1 MPYNL
6 ELPSGRVLTG
16 VPDDIS
22 QTQALT
28 ALRNIP
34 QFATDFRDQEKTG
47 IGTSLKSGL
56 RSTLGSQETG
66 IRGIAS
72 FFGIQDVNEAAKE
85 GVFRG
90 IKTGQELEGG
100 VSLEKVKE
108 KFRDP
113 DGLGIFSA
121 VAEVG
126 RQIPRAVAEQVPLLG
141 QMFVTGRAGAMAGA
155 ATGNPYAAIFGGIA
169 GGSVPAFIQLFGSN
183 IERKAYKDLSEGK
196 SVDVETDKAALAA
209 VGQTALEVAPI
220 FGIFGKRLFGNIL
233 GDKASEFFAKG
244 STKELEDV
252 AKSSVYKLG
261 AKGIAKGIVFEG
273 STEVGQQLI
282 ERAQAGL
289 EILSEDALQEYAQ
302 ALYGGSLVGGTL
314 GAGAGILQ
322 KRGAGDRLQAARESE
337 ENKRLNAESLAAE
350 EKAKAEQEQLQ
361 KTRDQLSEGQ
371 IDPETG
377 QPMLQLGYDPT
388 DVVVE
393 ELETIEVPSFVKS
406 PVRSFSEEE
415 LTPLIFEELNRVRSK
430 KEAGRLPKLKQ
441 FTIEDISD
449 QRMFLAP
456 EQQQI
461 VDTKV
466 NELLMARLRE
476 DPDFN
481 VKPTISLEEISLAAK
496 NKGQDVNSAGVRSLI
511 QRITGQEVKTL
522 EDIDALDKVKKQA
535 VFHNISKL
543 PVGVKL
549 PNTTNATRFSDNKYK
564 RSLNAV
570 KKTLK
575 EIPGLSP
582 KNIVDEIQS
591 ELNTPNRADAENL
604 LEKAINEGELAEE
617 MRTQYVVKGV
627 RQGRPFQ
634 IAIPA
639 RFSKNLQ
646 DRNKYASERQGQV
659 DKTTNRIIFEP
670 SQKESVQ
677 EDAVSEDMPQVQL
690 ERIGTGK
697 ARKFII
703 KRNNKRI
710 LEDRTFVNE
719 NQVQKLIENRKN
731 KEAKTIARNEK
742 EQENNQQKIDV
753 LDQQI
758 IDLEFSGKSGE
769 TDVERRR
776 VRLLK
781 RISDLEDSNVNLQN
795 EIDESENA
803 NFTFEGVGKQS
814 VGKFTLRNDAGDIA
828 GSFPTK
834 EAAFESGLNDTDAE
848 GNFVYDTEYLAN
860 VRKGQYPQ
868 IYKRIAEKVLKQ
880 RTGKPGIRVRL
891 NIPEGATSEQIQE
904 IRKTAEENIRGVIP
918 SPELKEKSEEL
929 RKALTPRLK
938 KLGLEN
944 VALNIT
950 SGIDGDFESEGSF
963 AGTTISLAMRQKD
976 GQFIPI
982 SELMGTLNHEG
993 IHALKK
999 LGAFSRDEWR
1009 VLTNKAK
1016 SSWVK
1021 EYLGSVKASDKDGN
1035 PSNETLLEAYKR
1047 VYNND
1052 MEKIEEEAIAEAFR
1066 NYADTKPPA
1075 GMIGNVFR
1083 RIGKFFEALRNALS
1097 GLGFKTSE
1105 DIFIDIDTGKKKID
1119 TSITPDPLDVM
1130 YRIRTTSEK
1139 AKELLTEFKNILK
1152 RVNSRVNSS
1161 KDQATMKQ
1169 IEKAGTRLREMGLKG
1184 IEGKNWYKKTVDQ
1197 VLKEVDNNTVLAE
1210 KFIQLLA
1217 IYSPAQEVKGNLT
1230 QALKAWKQWS
1240 SGKPV
1245 TEGTGNAKKNANNLL
1260 NFGIQWAGRKTNTFY
1275 RNFMDAMNNKVTE
1288 DSTIDLHMARLIF
1301 GKDAPSPIEY
1311 ELGQSLVS
1319 IVARQEDMS
1328 APELQAAAWVAQKQ
1342 HTILANYEK
1351 KGIHKTKSP
1360 EWKIDHAFKRAVID
1374 YGTDLKDRKLP
1385 PLITEEMQEAQT
1397 LLERKVKQADQTR
1410 TAEER
1415 MVESGDALRQRV
1427 RTITAEYVPSLKV
1440 MVEIDGKSLPLYSQI
1455 NELTKTQKTK
1465 LTKEIIESNILTG
1478 VLKDFGI
1485 TPKNK
1490 DEVATKSR
1498 VSIETGAGSYE
1509 GNVNPNILIRVVN
1522 DNDPLQAE
1530 KDAEN
1535 VSRIMS
1541 YVFRQEAVPFI
1552 RPVADLRD
1560 APLEVPKANY
1570 GYLFNFK
1577 ENIGASG
1584 GMSQDRFVKLLEEI
1598 LGSQQTFTQITP
1610 NQIIIIDF
1618 ENSSDVGTKE
1628 KEETQLAFA
1637 SKVKE
1642 LESEVSDFLFDGK
1655 ANIFGY
1661 LSTYNSDKL
1670 DSEGNTDFNDNGGN
1684 YDHDNEADRQVIING
1699 LSPTESERP
1708 NVQARLDTAHQR
1720 FIDIARESVK
1730 ARQSKL
1736 SEKNRQDVRFRIS
1749 PAKTTAFKRWF
1760 GDSKIVNEDG
1770 TPKIMY
1776 HGTAADITSFKP
1788 KQAKSIFVTDD
1799 PEFAENFAQMS
1810 ENYMVENAERFMSQD
1825 DINQVYAEFI
1835 QTQTRFK
1842 SEKQKEKLLKELL
1855 EEDSK
1860 NGVLGVFDL
1869 FQGAAGFSFRGEDYE
1884 TLQNVFRSKLPSDQ
1898 NIMPLYVSAKNPFDY
1913 ENPEHVKQVAIQGS
1927 TDFDISNGSW
1937 KIIEDPSTQE
1947 RIKNAGFDSY
1957 YVKEGMQKNLALYKP
1972 TQLKSASGNVGTFDS
1987 DNKDIRYRFT
1997 ASVEPSTEAQNQ
2009 EFKRDDEIN
2018 QQIKKEAGVEEDEIR
2033 YSIKKQI
2040 ENNLGSE
2047 YVELMDRVTAPR
2059 VKKNYENVIVG
2070 AISPQPLNT
2079 WGGKFRASIINKH
2092 EGIER
2097 LTQRAA
2103 DVLGDRELEPDVSA
2117 VGAAVMS
2124 DRAAG
2129 VAAQSFKHGIP
2140 IYDKKTGLTKVFITN
2155 KQGQKVKGLIPLLKP
2170 LMDLEKNVSAEER
2183 GTIFRAFQTY
2193 AAARRSVGLQ
2203 KRNKKYQER
2212 IFTDEDIKKALRYP
2226 EVFPEFEQVF
2236 DDYQKYN
2243 QGTVNFLIDT
2253 GVITRQMGQAWNENA
2268 DYIPFYRQFEG
2279 DQTSGPQILSGLG
2292 GQKIAPQIEGSE
2304 KQFKDFLS
2312 NVVQNSRA
2320 AIEAGM
2326 KNVAAVKTIDQAQRI
2341 NDKTN
2346 DDYVQKVGV
2355 TESGKR
2361 DVLSIRRDGKVEYY
2375 RVADPLLMRALV
2387 STNLVN
2393 LPFVNILAKPANL
2406 LRELV
2411 TRDPGFMA
2419 ANLFRDSFAAWF
2431 VGGKKGYK
2439 PVIDSLDQVIR
2450 IAAQDSIEAQNLL
2463 RAGIGTGY
2471 EFKGDAAASSE
2482 VVLAEL
2488 RKQSGIKTT
2497 SEKVFQL
2504 PSDIWNA
2511 LEMGTTASDLASR
2524 AAVYKRTMEEG
2535 GGEAQAVI
2543 DALEIMNFGRRG
2555 DNPLIQILTASIP
2568 FLNARIQGL
2577 DVLYRAGFGKLAVKD
2592 SKARQKAFFVRA
2604 TSLMALTTLYYMMA
2618 KDTEEYKRAEQE
2630 VKDNNWIIGGK
2641 KLPVPFELGFL
2652 FKTIPERITAYFYG
2666 QDTTE
2671 DLVASF
2677 KRGITGTLN
2686 AQPFPQAIKPIVE
2699 VTTNHSFFTGRDIVS
2714 RKFEGIEDRYQAGS
2728 GTSLLARYLGE
2739 TINISPIQ
2747 IDFLTRAYLGTI
2759 GSYGVMVVDEILQSQ
2774 GAPLKPELNID
2785 RLPIIKRFVAD
2796 EYGTGTVTEFYEV
2809 REKIREAVKT
2819 FKHLSDTRS
2828 QDEVAQYLQENGGLL
2843 IFEGYVNDLALK
2855 LNELTKLSIRIGNA
2869 KNLSSEEKRQRQ
2881 NSIKD
2886 QQYNLTKRI
2895 KNLKKNIAE
2904 RRL

>member
-1 MPYNL
+1 M
-6 ELPSGRVLTG
+6 
-16 VPDDIS
+16 
-22 QTQALT
+22 
-28 ALRNIP
+28 
-34 QFATDFRDQEKTG
+34 
-47 IGTSLKSGL
+47 
-56 RSTLGSQETG
+56 
-66 IRGIAS
+66 
-72 FFGIQDVNEAAKE
+72 
-85 GVFRG
+85 
-90 IKTGQELEGG
+90 
-100 VSLEKVKE
+100 
-108 KFRDP
+108 
-113 DGLGIFSA
+113 
-121 VAEVG
+121 
-126 RQIPRAVAEQVPLLG
+126 
-141 QMFVTGRAGAMAGA
+141 
-155 ATGNPYAAIFGGIA
+155 
-169 GGSVPAFIQLFGSN
+169 
-183 IERKAYKDLSEGK
+183 
-196 SVDVETDKAALAA
+196 
-209 VGQTALEVAPI
+209 
-220 FGIFGKRLFGNIL
+220 
-233 GDKASEFFAKG
+233 
-244 STKELEDV
+244 
-252 AKSSVYKLG
+252 
-261 AKGIAKGIVFEG
+261 
-273 STEVGQQLI
+273 
-282 ERAQAGL
+282 
-289 EILSEDALQEYAQ
+289 
-302 ALYGGSLVGGTL
+302 
-314 GAGAGILQ
+314 
-322 KRGAGDRLQAARESE
+322 QAARESE
-337 ENKRLNAESLAAE
+337 ENKRLNAKRLAE
-350 EKAKAEQEQLQ
+350 EEQLKAEQEQLQ
-361 KTRDQLSEGQ
+361 KTKDQLSEGQ

-393 ELETIEVPSFVKS
+393 EQETIEVPSFVKS
-406 PVRSFSEEE
+406 PVRPFSEEE
-415 LTPLIFEELNRVRSK
+415 LTPLVFGELNRVRSK

-449 QRMFLAP
+449 QRMFLSP
-456 EQQQI
+456 EQQQT

-511 QRITGQEVKTL
+511 QRITGQKVETL

-617 MRTQYVVKGV
+617 RRTQYVVEGV

-659 DKTTNRIIFEP
+659 KKTTNRIIFEP
-670 SQKESVQ
+670 SQKESVK

-697 ARKFII
+697 ARNFII

-710 LEDRTFVNE
+710 LENRTFVNE
-719 NQVQKLIENRKN
+719 NQVQKLIENQKN
-731 KEAKTIARNEK
+731 KDAKTIASLEKQQEKNE
-742 EQENNQQKIDV
+742 ESIDKIAIKLNDGE
-753 LDQQI
+753 LA
-758 IDLEFSGKSGE
+758 GKSGQTLFE
-769 TDVERRR
+769 KQR
-776 VRLLK
+776 VRGIAQIDK
-781 RISDLEDSNVNLQN
+781 LEDSNVNLQN
-795 EIDESENA
+795 KIDELENV

-814 VGKFTLRNDAGDIA
+814 VGKFTLRNDAGDIV

-944 VALNIT
+944 VALNLT
-950 SGIDGDFESEGSF
+950 SGIDADFEADGSF
-963 AGTTISLAMRQKD
+963 AGKTIQIAIQEKD
-976 GQFIPI
+976 GKPVPI
-982 SELMGTLNHEG
+982 NELMGSLNHEG
-993 IHALKK
+993 IHGLKK
-999 LGAFSRDEWR
+999 LGAFSTNEWR

-1016 SSWVK
+1016 SSWIK
-1021 EYLGSVKASDKDGN
+1021 EYLGNVKASDKDGN

-1066 NYADTKPPA
+1066 VYAETKPPA
-1075 GMIGNVFR
+1075 GMVGNVFR

-1130 YRIRTTSEK
+1130 YRIRTTPEK
-1139 AKELLTEFKNILK
+1139 EKELLKEFKDILK

-1169 IEKAGTRLREMGLKG
+1169 IEKAAKRLREMGLKG

-1245 TEGTGNAKKNANNLL
+1245 TEGTGMAKKNANNLL

-1275 RNFMDAMNNKVTE
+1275 RNFMDAMNNKATE

-1301 GKDAPSPIEY
+1301 GKDVPSPIEY

-1319 IVARQEDMS
+1319 IIARQENIS

-1342 HTILANYEK
+1342 HTILQNYEK

-1360 EWKIDHAFKRAVID
+1360 EWKINHAFKRAVID
-1374 YGTDLKDRKLP
+1374 YGTDLKNRNLP

-1397 LLERKVKQADQTR
+1397 LLERKVKQGDQTR

-1415 MVESGDALRQRV
+1415 IVESGDALRQRV

-1465 LTKEIIESNILTG
+1465 LTKEIINSNILTG
-1478 VLKDFGI
+1478 LFKDFGI

-1560 APLEVPKANY
+1560 APFY
-1570 GYLFNFK
+1570 GYVFNFK

-1598 LGSQQTFTQITP
+1598 IGPDQTFTQITP
-1610 NQIIIIDF
+1610 NQIMIIDF
-1618 ENSSDVGTKE
+1618 DNFYDVGTKE
-1628 KEETQLAFA
+1628 KAETQLGFA
-1637 SKVKE
+1637 SRVKE
-1642 LESEVSDFLFDGK
+1642 LENEVSDFIFDGK

-1661 LSTYNSDKL
+1661 TSTYNADK
-1670 DSEGNTDFNDNGGN
+1670 DFDDNGGN

-1799 PEFAENFAQMS
+1799 PVFAENFAQMS
-1810 ENYMVENAERFMSQD
+1810 ENYMMENAERFMSQD
-1825 DINQVYAEFI
+1825 DINQAYAEFI
-1835 QTQTRFK
+1835 QTQTRIK
-1842 SEKQKEKLLKELL
+1842 SEKQKENLLKELL
-1855 EEDSK
+1855 KEDSK

-1869 FQGAAGFSFRGEDYE
+1869 FQGTAGFPFRGEDYD
-1884 TLQNVFRSKLPSDQ
+1884 TLLDAFRSKLPTSQ

-1913 ENPEHVKQVAIQGS
+1913 ENPEHVNSVMSRINL
-1927 TDFDISNGSW
+1927 DN
-1937 KIIEDPSTQE
+1937 IEDNMIEGAFPPVGSPLDPDSFYRKSFFKDSLNKGQWRYIEEKATQ
-1947 RIKNAGFDSY
+1947 RAIKSLGFDSY
-1957 YVKEGMQKNLALYKP
+1957 YVKEGAQKNLALYKP

-1997 ASVEPSTEAQNQ
+1997 ASVEPSTGVSEDISNKIGINIRADIKQGIRYADEIVDGAKTLETRNSRTLDPYIGKRVSIIRTGEGKAKAIGSVEIGEPREVNEQEFRDLQDQHLVTQGSQFDIKSGQSKFVYPLINPVRFDKERDVGQGIVSRKVISPEAESQKQ

-2040 ENNLGSE
+2040 ENSLGSE
-2047 YVELMDRVTAPR
+2047 YVELIDKVTAPR
-2059 VKKNYENVIVG
+2059 VKENYENVIVG

-2079 WGGKFRASIINKH
+2079 WGGRFRASFINKL

-2097 LTQRAA
+2097 LTKRAG
-2103 DVLGDRELEPDVSA
+2103 DVLGSRELEPDVSA
-2117 VGAAVMS
+2117 VGAALMS

-2140 IYDKKTGLTKVFITN
+2140 IYDKKTGLTKVFTTN
-2155 KQGQKVKGLIPLLKP
+2155 KQGQNVKGLIPLLKP
-2170 LMDLEKNVSAEER
+2170 LMDLEKNAPVEER
-2183 GTIFRAFQTY
+2183 GEIFRAFQAY

-2212 IFTDEDIKKALRYP
+2212 IFTDADIKKALQLTDI
-2226 EVFPEFEQVF
+2226 FPEFEQVF

-2243 QGTVNFLIDT
+2243 QGTVNFLVDT
-2253 GVITRQMGQAWNENA
+2253 GVITRQMGKAWNENA

-2304 KQFKDFLS
+2304 KQFSDFLS

-2346 DDYVQKVGV
+2346 DDYVQKTGV
-2355 TESGKR
+2355 TDSGKR
-2361 DVLSIRRDGKVEYY
+2361 DVISIRRNGKVEYY
-2375 RVADPLLMRALV
+2375 RVADPLLMRALE

-2439 PVIDSLDQVIR
+2439 PVIDSLDQVIKM
-2450 IAAQDSIEAQNLL
+2450 ASGDSIEAKNLL

-2471 EFKGDAAASSE
+2471 EFKGDASASSE

-2488 RKQSGIKTT
+2488 RKQSGIQTT
-2497 SEKVFQL
+2497 SEKAFQL

-2524 AAVYKRTMEEG
+2524 SAVYKRTMEEG

-2555 DNPLIQILTASIP
+2555 DNPLIQILTATIP

-2577 DVLYRAGFGKLAVKD
+2577 DVLYRAGFGKLAAKD

-2641 KLPVPFELGFL
+2641 TLPVPFELGFL
-2652 FKTIPERITAYFYG
+2652 FKTIPERVTAYFYG

-2686 AQPFPQAIKPIVE
+2686 AQPFPQAFKPIVE

-2714 RKFEGIEDRYQAGS
+2714 RKFESIEDRYQAGS

-2739 TINISPIQ
+2739 ATNISPIQ

-2809 REKIREAVKT
+2809 REKVREAVKT

-2828 QDEVAQYLQENGGLL
+2828 QDEVNKYLQENGGLL